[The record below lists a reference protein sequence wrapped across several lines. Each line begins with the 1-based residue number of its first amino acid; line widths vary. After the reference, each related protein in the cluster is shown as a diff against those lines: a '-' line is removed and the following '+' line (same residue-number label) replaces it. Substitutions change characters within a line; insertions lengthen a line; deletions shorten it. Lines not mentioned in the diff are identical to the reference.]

1 MEKEHDISYYV
12 EQLCDV
18 EQRISDLCKKKK
30 AITDE
35 LILHNCSFK
44 VGDCVKVI
52 DQHINGGV
60 PRYGV
65 IKLIHYSTEQ
75 NTFQY
80 VINKIN
86 KRTKVCNGERIY
98 YCNSSIIEKYE

>member
-1 MEKEHDISYYV
+1 MENGHDISYYV
-12 EQLCDV
+12 GQLRDV
-18 EQRISDLCKKKK
+18 EQKIAALCKEKK

-35 LILHNCSFK
+35 LILHNCPFK
-44 VGDCVKVI
+44 VGDYVKVI
-52 DQHINGGV
+52 DQQINGGV

-65 IKLIHYSTEQ
+65 VKLIHYSTEQ
-75 NTFQY
+75 NVFRY

-98 YCNSSIIEKYE
+98 YCNSSTIEKYE